1 MMIKSFSVNDMAS
14 FMHFK
19 RKRLCGSLILKVIF
33 AALFPGIV
41 LADDGDTA
49 VSFNSGFLRGLGQDV
64 DISRYSTEGAV
75 PPGKYRI
82 TVLLNKKMRIEQ
94 NVLVVEDAGKR
105 STHFCFTGADVK
117 RWGVNIDRL
126 PEQRDV
132 TSQLASDCVIV
143 DRLIPG
149 AVFSMDI
156 SSLSGELLIPQAYAG
171 RMQRGYV
178 DPTEWQQGI
187 TAGILG
193 YNASVFHS
201 NSYGEARTDYNV
213 NLNTGF
219 NIAGWRLRHNGTFSG
234 SSDSD
239 EKSHYQTLN
248 TYGQRDIDS
257 LQSQLT
263 IGEYFTPGNDFDS
276 IPFTGV
282 QLGSDDSM
290 LPESERGFAPVIR
303 GTALT
308 NAKVTVRQD
317 KHVIYETT
325 VPPGA
330 FVIDDLYATGYA
342 GDLNVTVTETDG
354 SQHSFVVPFSSV
366 VQMLRPGLSRFNL
379 AAGRYRDDNV
389 NDEPWFAQATYRRGI
404 SNALT
409 LYAGTIVSNDYR
421 SGLAGG
427 AIGSPLGALALDATF
442 SDATLSGTSGDDSK
456 KEKKRGTSYRLSY
469 SKRLNSTGTNLAL
482 AAYRFSTRDYI
493 SFNDFVR
500 SQGGDNM
507 SSSLHERTRFQLS
520 ISQPMAEWG
529 DLNVSG
535 IKRTYWS
542 DRPDSTTFQLGYNK
556 SLNWGSLGISASRE
570 MADDD
575 TETTWMLTAS
585 IPLGSGTRRP
595 TLSTTYTHDNDG
607 NNTIQTQLTGVGGEN
622 NQLGYGIYGG
632 YSNPGH
638 DESLGGNVTY
648 RTPYTQLGASYSQN
662 SGNHQYSATASGTA
676 VAYSEGIVFT
686 PDRGETM
693 ALVVAKGA
701 EGASLNN
708 GMGNQ
713 LDHGGAAIQS
723 GLTPYRANN
732 IGIDPEGLPVD
743 VELDSTAQRVVPRR
757 GAVVR
762 LDFATTNGVPLLI
775 RVTDADIPFGA
786 EVVDEHN
793 KYVTMVGQGGIIFVR
808 GEYRYLKVLWGQ
820 NNEHTC
826 QLNVPDISNATG
838 DKYEQFNVQ
847 CAPAKT

>member
-1 MMIKSFSVNDMAS
+1 MKKIFLVNRLVIIVPY
-14 FMHFK
+14 K
-19 RKRLCGSLILKVIF
+19 RKLLWASLILNIICGTIF
-33 AALFPGIV
+33 PSVA
-41 LADDGDTA
+41 LADDDVNT

-64 DISRYSTEGAV
+64 DVSRYSTKGTV

-82 TVLLNKKMRIEQ
+82 TVLLNNKMRIEQ
-94 NVLVVEDAGKR
+94 NVRVVEDTENH
-105 STHFCFTGADVK
+105 STHFCFTSADVK
-117 RWGVNIDRL
+117 RWGVITERL
-126 PEQRDV
+126 PNQHDIA
-132 TSQLASDCVIV
+132 SQLASNCVIV
-143 DRLIPG
+143 DKLIPG

-171 RMQRGYV
+171 HIQRGYV
-178 DPTEWQQGI
+178 DPGEWQQGI
-187 TAGILG
+187 TAGILS

-201 NSYGEARTDYNV
+201 TGYGEAHTDYNV
-213 NLNTGF
+213 NLNSGL
-219 NIAGWRLRHNGTFSG
+219 NILGWRFRHNGTFF
-234 SSDSD
+234 SSTDSD
-239 EKSHYQTLN
+239 EKSHYQALN

-276 IPFTGV
+276 IPFTGI
-282 QLGSDDSM
+282 QLASDDSM

-308 NAKVTVRQD
+308 NAKVTVSQD
-317 KHVIYETT
+317 NHVIYETT

-330 FVIDDLYATGYA
+330 FAIDDLYATGYA

-354 SQHSFVVPFSSV
+354 SKHSFVVPFSSV
-366 VQMLRPGLSRFNL
+366 VQMLRPGVSRFNL
-379 AAGRYRDDNV
+379 ATGRYRDDSV
-389 NDEPWFAQATYRRGI
+389 NNKPWFAQATYRRGI
-404 SNALT
+404 SNVLT

-421 SGLAGG
+421 SGLAGS
-427 AIGSPLGALALDATF
+427 AIGTPLGALALDATF
-442 SDATLSGTSGDDSK
+442 SDATLSGTSGDNSK

-529 DLNVSG
+529 DFNASG
-535 IKRTYWS
+535 IRRTYWNG
-542 DRPDSTTFQLGYNK
+542 RPDSTTFQLGFNK
-556 SLNWGSLGISASRE
+556 SFNWGSLGISASRE
-570 MADDD
+570 MSDSDAN
-575 TETTWMLTAS
+575 TTWMLTAS
-585 IPLGSGTRRP
+585 IPLGSSIRQP
-595 TLSTTYTHDNDG
+595 TLSTTYTHDNNG
-607 NNTIQTQLTGVGGEN
+607 NNAIQAQLTGVAGEN

-632 YSNPGH
+632 YSTPGQ

-648 RTPYTQLGASYSQN
+648 RTAYTQLGASYSQN

-676 VAYSEGIVFT
+676 VAYSDGIVFT

-701 EGASLNN
+701 AGASLNN
-708 GMGNQ
+708 GMGNY

-723 GLTPYRANN
+723 GLTPYRYNN

-743 VELDSTAQRVVPRR
+743 VELGSTAQRVVPRR

-762 LDFATTNGVPLLI
+762 VDFATTNGIPQLI
-775 RVTDADIPFGA
+775 RVTNVDIPFGA
-786 EVVDEHN
+786 EVVDEED
-793 KYVTMVGQGGIIFVR
+793 KTVTLVGQGGIIFVR
-808 GEYRYLKVLWGQ
+808 GEYHSLKVLWGQ
-820 NNEHTC
+820 HNEHAC
-826 QLNVPDISNATG
+826 WLKLPDISKHFGNE
-838 DKYEQFNVQ
+838 YQQFDVQ
-847 CAPAKT
+847 CVATKA